1 MNSRKKIENHIKNA
15 VTEMTP
21 ELLNQISSAPVT
33 KTQQED
39 WMMDKTMKKEKTV
52 HTKRYWGIGLA
63 AACAVLVMVFGAF
76 YYTNYQ
82 MVDSVIGLDVN
93 PSVQL
98 TTNKQDKVMGV
109 SALNADGTKVL
120 DGMDL
125 KNVDLDV
132 AVNALVG
139 SMVKHGY
146 ISEAKN
152 SILVSVENSNEQ
164 HRAEIQKEVSGTVN
178 TALENMS
185 ITPTVLQQG
194 VNKTD
199 SIEEIAEKYGI
210 SLGKAAFIS
219 ELMQKD
225 LSLSMDQLAALSIE
239 QLVSLSGY
247 KDIDLD
253 DMLAYG
259 SLSVDQNFIGEAKA
273 QEIALARVPGA
284 QITKLKFDVDDG
296 IPSYDGEMRKGN
308 MEYEFEIHALTGE
321 FLDWETDR
329 LDDDSQNSA
338 PASLIGKDKAKEIA
352 LAKAP
357 GAVLVEIE
365 LDEDDGVWKYEGEL
379 RKGYQEYEF
388 EIDAKTGSVLKW
400 KEDTD
405 DDVPASSTAAS
416 NSAVIGQEKAKQIA
430 LAKVPGATLVNIE
443 LDTDD
448 GKKVYEGE
456 LRKGNIEYEFEIDAA
471 TGSILK
477 WKEDRDDD

>member
-1 MNSRKKIENHIKNA
+1 
-15 VTEMTP
+15 
-21 ELLNQISSAPVT
+21 
-33 KTQQED
+33 
-39 WMMDKTMKKEKTV
+39 
-52 HTKRYWGIGLA
+52 
-63 AACAVLVMVFGAF
+63 
-76 YYTNYQ
+76 
-82 MVDSVIGLDVN
+82 
-93 PSVQL
+93 
-98 TTNKQDKVMGV
+98 
-109 SALNADGTKVL
+109 
-120 DGMDL
+120 
-125 KNVDLDV
+125 
-132 AVNALVG
+132 
-139 SMVKHGY
+139 
-146 ISEAKN
+146 
-152 SILVSVENSNEQ
+152 
-164 HRAEIQKEVSGTVN
+164 
-178 TALENMS
+178 
-185 ITPTVLQQG
+185 
-194 VNKTD
+194 
-199 SIEEIAEKYGI
+199 
-210 SLGKAAFIS
+210 
-219 ELMQKD
+219 
-225 LSLSMDQLAALSIE
+225 
-239 QLVSLSGY
+239 
-247 KDIDLD
+247 
-253 DMLAYG
+253 
-259 SLSVDQNFIGEAKA
+259 
-273 QEIALARVPGA
+273 
-284 QITKLKFDVDDG
+284 
-296 IPSYDGEMRKGN
+296 

>member
-1 MNSRKKIENHIKNA
+1 
-15 VTEMTP
+15 
-21 ELLNQISSAPVT
+21 
-33 KTQQED
+33 
-39 WMMDKTMKKEKTV
+39 
-52 HTKRYWGIGLA
+52 
-63 AACAVLVMVFGAF
+63 
-76 YYTNYQ
+76 
-82 MVDSVIGLDVN
+82 
-93 PSVQL
+93 
-98 TTNKQDKVMGV
+98 
-109 SALNADGTKVL
+109 
-120 DGMDL
+120 MDL

-164 HRAEIQKEVSGTVN
+164 HRTEIQKEVSGTVN

-225 LSLSMDQLAALSIE
+225 PSLSMDQLAALSIE

-273 QEIALARVPGA
+273 KEIALARVPGA
-284 QITKLKFDVDDG
+284 QITKLEFDVDDG
-296 IPSYDGEMRKGN
+296 IPSYDGEMRKDN

-338 PASLIGKDKAKEIA
+338 PASLIGKDRAKEIA

-388 EIDAKTGSVLKW
+388 EIDATTGSVLKW

-405 DDVPASSTAAS
+405 DDMPASSTAAS